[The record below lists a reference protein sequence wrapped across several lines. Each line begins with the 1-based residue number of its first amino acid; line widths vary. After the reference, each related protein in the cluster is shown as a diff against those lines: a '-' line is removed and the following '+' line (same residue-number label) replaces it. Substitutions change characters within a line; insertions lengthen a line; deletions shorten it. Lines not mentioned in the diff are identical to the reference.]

1 MNGQNNMDPKPRETQ
16 WQRERRL
23 GASYDSSV
31 QGDLSSLWV
40 GGLAAV
46 VILAVLFWLQR

>member
-1 MNGQNNMDPKPRETQ
+1 MKDQFNPPPRETQ

-23 GASYDSSV
+23 GASYDSNM
-31 QGDLSSLWV
+31 QGDLSSIWV

-46 VILAVLFWLQR
+46 VILAVLFWLQH